1 MSALYVY
8 NTLTRQKEAFQ
19 PLDPALVRVYVCGPT
34 VYDHAHLGHAKSYV
48 SFDVIRRYLGYLGY
62 RVRYVQNV
70 TDVGHLMGDADEGED
85 KLLLAARREKLEPM
99 EVAEKYLR
107 SFTEDMERLRVRPPD
122 IQPRASGHI
131 PEQLELIERLLER
144 GYAYV
149 VNGSVYFDVSKDPD
163 YGKLS
168 GRRIEELL
176 AGSREGLEGMSEKRH
191 PADFALWKR
200 AEPGHLLRW
209 RSPWGIGYPGWHIE
223 CSAMSM
229 RYLGPQF
236 DIHGGGLENQFP
248 HHECE
253 IAQSE
258 SATSL
263 EPFVRYWLH
272 NNMVTVGGQKMG
284 KSLGNAIYLK
294 QLFSGEHP
302 LLEQGYDPLVV
313 RFFILQSHY
322 RSPLDFS
329 NEALQAAERG
339 WGNLAD
345 AVRLLEEA
353 SSGEGSPLDAEVYRL
368 RLEAAMNEDFNT
380 AQALAVLFEL
390 LKETRARLLAGQA
403 PANLEQVRLLVR
415 TWLDEVL
422 GLWPPL
428 ELRTPAEPQLRA
440 LLELVLELRQRAR
453 AERRWELADA
463 IRDRL
468 AQIGI
473 EVQDTPQG
481 PAWRFRPRPS

>member
-1 MSALYVY
+1 MRTLHFY
-8 NTLTRQKEAFQ
+8 NTLTRQKEPFA
-19 PLDPALVRVYVCGPT
+19 PMDPALVRMYVCGPT

-48 SFDVIRRYLGYLGY
+48 SFDVIRRYLRYLGY
-62 RVRYVQNV
+62 RVRYVQNI
-70 TDVGHLMGDADEGED
+70 TDVGHLMGDTDEGED
-85 KLLLAARREKLEPM
+85 KLILAARRERLEPM
-99 EVAEKYLR
+99 EVAEKYFR
-107 SFTEDMERLRVRPPD
+107 SFTEDMDRLGVLPPD

-131 PEQLELIERLLER
+131 PEQIELIELLLER

-149 VNGSVYFDVSKDPD
+149 VNGSVYFDVSRDPD

-176 AGSREGLEGMSEKRH
+176 AGSREGLEGLEEKRH

-258 SATSL
+258 SATGQ

-284 KSLGNAIYLK
+284 KSLGNAISLK
-294 QLFSGEHP
+294 QLFSGDHP
-302 LLEQGYDPLVV
+302 LLERGYAPQVV

-329 NEALQAAERG
+329 NEALKAAERG
-339 WGNLAD
+339 WDTLSD
-345 AVRLLEEA
+345 AVRLLQEA
-353 SSGEGSPLDAEVYRL
+353 PAGEGASVDTEAYRQ
-368 RLEAAMNEDFNT
+368 RLEAAMNDDCNT

-390 LKETRARLLAGQA
+390 LRDVRSRILAGEA
-403 PANLEQVRLLVR
+403 PGNLDQVRFLVR
-415 TWLDEVL
+415 TWLGEVL
-422 GLWPPL
+422 GLWP
-428 ELRTPAEPQLRA
+428 EPVSGREAHSRLRA
-440 LLELVLELRQRAR
+440 LVELVLELRQHAR
-453 AERRWELADA
+453 RERQWALADA

-468 AQIGI
+468 TAIGI

-481 PAWRFRPRPS
+481 PVWRFRP